1 MDNVP
6 PKKVRWADVPDDAP
20 LPVWPP
26 PEPLTV
32 VSKHGIKVRSGSAAS
47 RFVETSVRPPTPPP
61 PLKQKPPVK
70 SK

>member
-1 MDNVP
+1 MDTVP
-6 PKKVRWADVPDDAP
+6 PKKVRWADIPDDAP

-26 PEPLTV
+26 PEPPV
-32 VSKHGIKVRSGSAAS
+32 IVSKHGIKVLLRGQNCDA
-47 RFVETSVRPPTPPP
+47 VPPL

>member
-1 MDNVP
+1 MDTVP

-26 PEPLTV
+26 PEPPVT
-32 VSKHGIKVRSGSAAS
+32 VSKHGIKVR
-47 RFVETSVRPPTPPP
+47 VRDPTPPP

>member
-1 MDNVP
+1 MDNAP

-26 PEPLTV
+26 PEPPV
-32 VSKHGIKVRSGSAAS
+32 IVSKHGIKVR
-47 RFVETSVRPPTPPP
+47 VRDPT

-70 SK
+70 GK

>member
-1 MDNVP
+1 MDTVP
-6 PKKVRWADVPDDAP
+6 PKKIRWADIPDDAP

-26 PEPLTV
+26 PEPPVT
-32 VSKHGIKVRSGSAAS
+32 VSKHGIKVLVRDQNCSA
-47 RFVETSVRPPTPPP
+47 VPPV

>member
-1 MDNVP
+1 MDSSVP

-20 LPVWPP
+20 MPVWPP
-26 PEPLTV
+26 PEPPV
-32 VSKHGIKVRSGSAAS
+32 IVSKHGIKVLAS
-47 RFVETSVRPPTPPP
+47 

>member
-6 PKKVRWADVPDDAP
+6 PKKVMWADIPDDAP

-26 PEPLTV
+26 PEPPV
-32 VSKHGIKVRSGSAAS
+32 IVSKHGIKVR
-47 RFVETSVRPPTPPP
+47 VREPVPPS